1 MNKKVFENFDFLQN
15 YIKLKEIKFIIKIN
29 FYDNIYHFICVFLN
43 SNFVAIKTATKPKVQ
58 NTITTFS

>member
-43 SNFVAIKTATKPKVQ
+43 SNFVAIKIETKPRVQ
-58 NTITTFS
+58 KKSITFS